1 MASSSAASRESD
13 GNGKFIELDVLRS
26 ASGVKGIISQRV
38 ASGVITFSITKEF
51 SRNGV
56 LEWTSFFSEV
66 EIDDFEE
73 MYELV
78 KKRIAEL
85 RTDPKVA
92 QIRSPGKRS

>member
-1 MASSSAASRESD
+1 MGSPSTSAVRESD
-13 GNGKFIELDVLRS
+13 GKFIELDVLRS

-66 EIDDFEE
+66 EMDDFDE
-73 MYELV
+73 MVELV

-85 RTDPKVA
+85 RKDPTIA